1 MKKISLAFISV
12 LFAIT
17 VFGQFQPAE
26 PTNRISNDKKTPF
39 RDRLFFGGGLGLQF
53 GDITIIDVS
62 PLIGVNITDALR
74 GGIGFTYWY
83 FEDSR
88 PGIEFNTTILGGRSF
103 AQHDIYE
110 SVFAHLEVEMLN
122 GEFALQTEAITI
134 TSIFIGGGYRAMI
147 GGRSFFNALLLYNI
161 NDSVY
166 SPYQNPVIRVG
177 FGFGI

>member
-1 MKKISLAFISV
+1 MKKISFVLLSAF
-12 LFAIT
+12 FALNA
-17 VFGQFQPAE
+17 FGQFQPVAPTE
-26 PTNRISNDKKTPF
+26 PTSINEKTPF

-62 PLIGVNITDALR
+62 PLVGVNITDALR

-110 SVFAHLEVEMLN
+110 NIFAHLELELLN
-122 GEFALQTEAITI
+122 GEFALQSETRTI

-147 GGRSFFNALLLYNI
+147 GERSFFNALLLYNI